1 MLLPF
6 SYPLPYVPPSGFY
19 FFSCWHFHL
28 FFLLH
33 LCPDGNLHLDAG
45 NQCAH
50 KLYFVAPFLL
60 SIVSCGYSWIH
71 VFSIVSCG
79 YSGIHVF
86 SIVSCGYSGI
96 HVFSIVSCGYSGF
109 HVFSIVS
116 CGYSGFH
123 VFSIVSCRCSG
134 IEVLKITA
142 QQGSIRPFICPQRG
156 RVPFPWA
163 LYSVRVI
170 RTLFVCPSYSV
181 RVIRTMFV

>member
-33 LCPDGNLHLDAG
+33 LCPDGNLHLDACK
-45 NQCAH
+45 QCAH

-60 SIVSCGYSWIH
+60 SIVSCGYS
-71 VFSIVSCG
+71 
-79 YSGIHVF
+79 GIHVF
-86 SIVSCGYSGI
+86 SIVSCR
-96 HVFSIVSCGYSGF
+96 
-109 HVFSIVS
+109 
-116 CGYSGFH
+116 YSGFH
-123 VFSIVSCRCSG
+123 VFSIVSCRCSE
-134 IEVLKITA
+134 IEVLKKTA

-163 LYSVRVI
+163 LYSVHVI
-170 RTLFVCPSYSV
+170 RTLFVCALYSV